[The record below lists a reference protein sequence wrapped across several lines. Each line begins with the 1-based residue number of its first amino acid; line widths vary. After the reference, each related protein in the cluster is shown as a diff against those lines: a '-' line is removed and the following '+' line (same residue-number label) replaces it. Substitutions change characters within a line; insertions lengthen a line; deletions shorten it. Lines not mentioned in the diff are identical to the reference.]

1 MIKYN
6 LNMLSD
12 CNFIEMNA
20 FCIDRQHH
28 KLIQGFD
35 WEQELKRMPEYLYLV
50 DDECISC
57 MKVV

>member
-1 MIKYN
+1 
-6 LNMLSD
+6 MLSD